1 VNKLPDQGLVSKKVF
16 VFKMSKVGP
25 GSSVHLVKQMQPSG
39 DLQEAWIMFDHVKR
53 IKHWTTM
60 ACHVYDS
67 TYCQVMTVV
76 VYDMQSKDVAA
87 QNILWKNLNAVM
99 AKHGILEPKFK
110 GFMGDSA
117 HANYNAV
124 GVIYCINDATIPMKD

>member
-1 VNKLPDQGLVSKKVF
+1 
-16 VFKMSKVGP
+16 
-25 GSSVHLVKQMQPSG
+25 
-39 DLQEAWIMFDHVKR
+39 
-53 IKHWTTM
+53 M

-99 AKHGILEPKFK
+99 AKHGMSKSKFK
-110 GFMGDSA
+110 RFMVDSA
-117 HANYNAV
+117 HANWNALK
-124 GVIYCINDATIPMKD
+124 VIYGSGDTTIPMMDRERTCFFH